1 MGNYIDKLNDQDG
14 NVIYPITLT
23 KAVYKEDTSSTLD
36 DLLTAKLDTSAYTAS
51 DALAKIK
58 TVDGAGSGLDAD
70 LLDGKEASAFSLNDH
85 VHTLGNISG
94 VTATAAEVNVLDGIT
109 ASTSELNYIDGV
121 TSNIQTQLNTKLP
134 STSYT
139 ASDVL
144 TKLKTVDGTASGL
157 DADLLDNQEGSYY
170 LNFTN
175 ATNKPSPVI
184 TLSGDASGS
193 ATLTN
198 MGSATLNVTVADDS
212 HNHII
217 SNVDGLQSALDS
229 KTNSSLL
236 GAANGVAQLDANGFV
251 PASQLPSYVDDIL
264 EYNGIVNFPVTGESG
279 KIYVDTLTNLTY
291 RWSGSSYT
299 EISKSLAL
307 GETSS
312 TAYAGD
318 KGKAVTDALASHKNN
333 TSNPHNVTASQV
345 GLGIFE
351 TTATNIK
358 MNGTQGV
365 GVLST
370 VARADHVHP
379 VDTSRAPVSHTHTV
393 SSIVDLTATAAELN
407 YVDGVTSNIQSQLDS
422 KYSSD
427 NLPLYPVTSVN
438 GKQGIV
444 VLSASDVSAISI
456 DDITTVLGSST
467 SKVPSEKAVA
477 DAISNSGGGD
487 MSKVNYATQSD
498 SIVDQSFKAEKDGD
512 GNIITST
519 YSKNKI
525 EINVNQPS
533 SQNINDFWY
542 KIL

>member
-85 VHTLGNISG
+85 VHTLSNISG
-94 VTATAAEVNVLDGIT
+94 V
-109 ASTSELNYIDGV
+109 
-121 TSNIQTQLNTKLP
+121 
-134 STSYT
+134 
-139 ASDVL
+139 
-144 TKLKTVDGTASGL
+144 
-157 DADLLDNQEGSYY
+157 
-170 LNFTN
+170 
-175 ATNKPSPVI
+175 
-184 TLSGDASGS
+184 
-193 ATLTN
+193 
-198 MGSATLNVTVADDS
+198 
-212 HNHII
+212 
-217 SNVDGLQSALDS
+217 
-229 KTNSSLL
+229 
-236 GAANGVAQLDANGFV
+236 
-251 PASQLPSYVDDIL
+251 
-264 EYNGIVNFPVTGESG
+264 
-279 KIYVDTLTNLTY
+279 
-291 RWSGSSYT
+291 
-299 EISKSLAL
+299 
-307 GETSS
+307 
-312 TAYAGD
+312 
-318 KGKAVTDALASHKNN
+318 
-333 TSNPHNVTASQV
+333 
-345 GLGIFE
+345 
-351 TTATNIK
+351 
-358 MNGTQGV
+358 
-365 GVLST
+365 
-370 VARADHVHP
+370 
-379 VDTSRAPVSHTHTV
+379 
-393 SSIVDLTATAAELN
+393 TATAAELN

-525 EINVNQPS
+525 EINVDQPS
-533 SQNINDFWY
+533 GQNINDFWY